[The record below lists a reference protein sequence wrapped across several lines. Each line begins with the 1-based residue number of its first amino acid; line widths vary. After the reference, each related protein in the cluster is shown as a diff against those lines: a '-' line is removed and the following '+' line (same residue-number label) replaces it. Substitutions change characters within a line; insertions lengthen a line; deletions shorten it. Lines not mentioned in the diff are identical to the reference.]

1 MFFTTIVHAPQLR
14 YMLVEVPFYEEFPKR
29 THSWPPL
36 MYSTTSNTDKGVWLA
51 FSLPIESYS
60 LQPLPPIKFP
70 YKLLAQMM
78 KRNSTESVVVY
89 Y

>member
-1 MFFTTIVHAPQLR
+1 
-14 YMLVEVPFYEEFPKR
+14 
-29 THSWPPL
+29 